1 MSQTFTGVVQFANGA
16 PAANVSVRLFDADV
30 LTEDDDL
37 TVEPGVSDAKGVFA
51 VQYDQ
56 SRDLDFADVFR
67 PYLQFSY
74 THHGETRS
82 HQADLQ
88 PNQRDYRLP
97 EIPPVAFV
105 PATHGFQYTNRY
117 PGYWI
122 PFSVQSVPDI
132 PSVSNTYGLCGGM
145 CATAMDFLLAGRP
158 IPQRHRRPGRVTP
171 LHRYIHTRQV
181 DSLTAGTQVARFAR
195 WMSLPDTAVHRRT
208 AEELKTLRQNLDN
221 GVPTP
226 IGMVYVSTKDTM
238 QIWQNHQI
246 LACQYE
252 DLGEGRIR
260 ILVYDPNY
268 PRRNDVFVESWPDKE
283 TGGVASVQRISK
295 KDKVTRGYFVM
306 PYEPMV
312 PPAILDDDAASD
324 DKDERGFG

>member
-16 PAANVSVRLFDADV
+16 PAASVTVRLFDADV

-37 TVEPGVSDAKGVFA
+37 TVEPGLSDEKGMFSLS
-51 VQYDQ
+51 YDK
-56 SRDLDFADVFR
+56 SRDLDFADIFR
-67 PYLQFSY
+67 PYLHFSY
-74 THHGETRS
+74 IHHGESRS
-82 HQADLQ
+82 HKADLQ

-97 EIPPVAFV
+97 EIPPLDYI
-105 PATHGFQYTNRY
+105 PATHGFQYTNSY

-122 PFSVQSVPDI
+122 PFSVASVPDI
-132 PSVSNTYGLCGGM
+132 PSVSKSYGLCGGM
-145 CATAMDFLLAGRP
+145 CATSMDFLLAGRP
-158 IPQRHRRPGRVTP
+158 IPQRRRRPGRATP
-171 LHRYIHTRQV
+171 LHQYIHRRQV
-181 DSLTAGTQVARFAR
+181 DSLTGGTQVARFAR

-238 QIWQNHQI
+238 QIWHNHQI
-246 LACQYE
+246 LACKYE
-252 DLGEGRIR
+252 ELDEGRLR

-283 TGGVASVQRISK
+283 NGGMQSVQRIGK
-295 KDKVTRGYFVM
+295 KEKVTRGYFVM

-312 PPAILDDDAASD
+312 PPAILDDDTASD

>member
-16 PAANVSVRLFDADV
+16 PAPNVKVRLFDADV

-37 TVEPGVSDAKGVFA
+37 TVKPGVSDEKGVFA

-67 PYLQFSY
+67 PYLKFSY
-74 THHGETRS
+74 THRGEART

-97 EIPPVAFV
+97 EIPPVEFI

-158 IPQRHRRPGRVTP
+158 IPQRRRRPGRITP

-181 DSLTAGTQVARFAR
+181 DSLTAGTQVVRFVR
-195 WMSLPDTAVHRRT
+195 WMSLPDTAVHLRT
-208 AEELKTLRQNLDN
+208 AEELKILRQNLDN

-246 LACQYE
+246 LACAYE
-252 DLGEGRIR
+252 ELGDGRIR

-268 PRRNDVFVESWPDKE
+268 PRRNDVFVESWPNKE
-283 TGGVASVQRISK
+283 TGGVASVQRIGK

-306 PYEPMV
+306 PYTPQV

>member
-37 TVEPGVSDAKGVFA
+37 TVQPGLSNEKGVFSLS
-51 VQYDQ
+51 YDP

-74 THHGETRS
+74 THHGEPRS
-82 HQADLQ
+82 HTADVQ

-97 EIPPVAFV
+97 EIPPVEFI
-105 PATHGFQYTNRY
+105 PTTHGFQYTNRY
-117 PGYWI
+117 PGYWL

-145 CATAMDFLLAGRP
+145 CATAMDFLLAGRQ
-158 IPQRHRRPGRVTP
+158 IPQRRSRPGRVTP
-171 LHRYIHTRQV
+171 LHRYIHRRQV
-181 DSLTAGTQVARFAR
+181 DSLTAGTQVARFVR
-195 WMSLPDTAVHRRT
+195 WMSLPDTAVHLRT

-221 GVPTP
+221 SVPTP

-246 LACQYE
+246 LACSYE

-268 PRRNDVFVESWPDKE
+268 PRRNDVFVESWPDE
-283 TGGVASVQRISK
+283 GSGGVASVQRIGK
-295 KDKVTRGYFVM
+295 KEKVTRGYFVM
-306 PYEPMV
+306 PYEPVV
-312 PPAILDDDAASD
+312 PPAILDDDSASD
-324 DKDERGFG
+324 EKDERDFG